1 MKLLSWGFPQILLC
15 QSLKTTKISFS
26 TCVTQTT
33 TAMLGVAWG
42 CCPMAAS
49 LSDPGWWSS
58 PYLEHCRL
66 LWQRKREFHGVLY
79 SQITFSHLEMRYG
92 TCAETHWLELVTW
105 PHLIKGVHWGST
117 SSLCSEGRRKVE
129 ICSVNYQVSS
139 LSDRF
144 FSLHSPLSSAAFDII
159 DLPLLTTTDLSWLMK
174 GLPPDKFLINW
185 NDLMLKMLFNTLN
198 LLGIIMWPAYLKC
211 AQHLTLAY
219 SWAESSNTKPIW

>member
-33 TAMLGVAWG
+33 TAVLGVAWG

-92 TCAETHWLELVTW
+92 ACAETHWPELVTW
-105 PHLIKGVHWGST
+105 PHLIKGVRRGST
-117 SSLCSEGRRKVE
+117 SSLCSEEEKWKYVQWTTR
-129 ICSVNYQVSS
+129 SPHYQIDFSLFILLYLLRHSILLTFPFLQLQIFLDLWRDYLPISS
-139 LSDRF
+139 L
-144 FSLHSPLSSAAFDII
+144 
-159 DLPLLTTTDLSWLMK
+159 
-174 GLPPDKFLINW
+174 
-185 NDLMLKMLFNTLN
+185 
-198 LLGIIMWPAYLKC
+198 
-211 AQHLTLAY
+211 
-219 SWAESSNTKPIW
+219 